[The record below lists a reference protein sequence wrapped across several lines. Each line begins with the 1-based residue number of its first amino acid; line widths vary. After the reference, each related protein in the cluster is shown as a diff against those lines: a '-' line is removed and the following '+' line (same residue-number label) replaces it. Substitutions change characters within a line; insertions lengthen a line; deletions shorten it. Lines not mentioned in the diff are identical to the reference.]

1 MAHFL
6 AFREESAIIGRR
18 VARFE
23 RSFFT
28 RLRVVA
34 VNLFRNVLIGV
45 LGLALCNTGS
55 EARAG
60 DGFPPNGAW
69 AYGSRPFGYTARG
82 HVGHVRSVGWG
93 RHGSWGGYG
102 WGNSGWS
109 GYCSMRYRAH
119 YGGWHGHHGHYRSV
133 VRGFHT
139 LPTWNAVPAWNWYG
153 PSFYTGYH
161 SSFYFPTHPFYNC
174 GVPASFGLPV
184 YSSYYVAPSLNLSV
198 APFCDPVIAS
208 PSSLFFSAGL
218 PAARSQD
225 AGHVQL
231 ADYSAYGVRDY
242 GNSGYGAGGYGAG
255 GYGTG
260 GYSVAELAP
269 QALGEARGVAAAG
282 VPYRVA
288 KPSVV
293 PPLIRRDDSLAAP
306 VQLVSQNVAL
316 PLVPEEIL
324 NAADDIFRAGGY
336 REAATAYAQLT
347 VRYGASEL
355 LYTRRFLAQV
365 ANGDVEQAIVV
376 ASTAELAGMQIGRNT
391 LPGGSLSGL
400 GLDEETI
407 AMRKEDLA
415 KHAYHLADDADSLF
429 AVASWLH
436 LAGDDERAEV
446 FLARARQLLNTA
458 ATTQLE
464 PKIM

>member
-1 MAHFL
+1 M
-6 AFREESAIIGRR
+6 
-18 VARFE
+18 
-23 RSFFT
+23 
-28 RLRVVA
+28 
-34 VNLFRNVLIGV
+34 NLIRKVLIGL
-45 LGLALCNTGS
+45 LGLALCNTGT

-69 AYGSRPFGYTARG
+69 AYGSRPFGNTARG

-93 RHGSWGGYG
+93 GSG
-102 WGNSGWS
+102 WGHSGWS
-109 GYCSMRYRAH
+109 GYSSVRYRAH

-133 VRGFHT
+133 VRSFHP
-139 LPTWNAVPAWNWYG
+139 LPAWNAVPTWNWYG
-153 PSFYTGYH
+153 PSFYTGYR

-198 APFCDPVIAS
+198 APFCDPIIAS
-208 PSSLFFSAGL
+208 PVSLFFSAGL
-218 PAARSQD
+218 PATRSQD

-231 ADYSAYGVRDY
+231 ADYSAYGVSDYGNSDY
-242 GNSGYGAGGYGAG
+242 GNSGY
-255 GYGTG
+255 
-260 GYSVAELAP
+260 SVADLAP
-269 QALGEARGVAAAG
+269 QALGEGRGVAAAG

-306 VQLVSQNVAL
+306 AQLVSQNIEF

-347 VRYGASEL
+347 VRYGPSEL

-365 ANGDVEQAIVV
+365 ASGDVEQAIVV

-415 KHAYHLADDADSLF
+415 KHAYQLADDADSLF

-446 FLARARQLLNTA
+446 FLARARQLLNTT

-464 PKIM
+464 PIIM